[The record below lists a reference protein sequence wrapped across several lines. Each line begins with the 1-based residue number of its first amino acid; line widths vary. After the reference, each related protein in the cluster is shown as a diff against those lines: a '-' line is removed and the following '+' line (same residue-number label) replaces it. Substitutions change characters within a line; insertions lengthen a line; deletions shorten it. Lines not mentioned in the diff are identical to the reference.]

1 MSTINFDADLN
12 THKRFG
18 LIAFFLLFGFGG
30 IWAATAPIDGAAIAS
45 GQVTVKSYS
54 KVVQHLEGGI
64 IKDIFVE
71 NGAYVEANDP
81 ILEIDNTQSFT
92 ELEAQ
97 NQRLIALRVLEV
109 RLEAERDGLDSLSYP
124 PSFNSLGR
132 QADEQMAVQIEIFNA
147 RRSANNGSIE
157 LLEQRIEQLQTQIT
171 GYRGL
176 QASRE
181 KLTASYTEELAD
193 VRELLSQGFS
203 DKNSLRALERNI
215 STSEGDVAELTANIA
230 STEVSIGETRLEIL
244 QERKEFLNEV
254 VTELRNVQA
263 DINVGAEIAIALEDI
278 VSRTVIRAPDSG
290 IVNGLQVHT
299 IAGVITPGMRILD
312 IVPQEDDLIIE
323 SRVTPT
329 DIDRVA
335 VGQEATIR
343 FSSFGMG
350 TAPSVFG
357 KVTSVSADSMID
369 ETTGILHYLARVEV
383 SQESLEGLGDLSL
396 VPGMPADV
404 FIATGSRT
412 FLQYIFKP
420 LTNSFVRGLRE
431 D

>member
-1 MSTINFDADLN
+1 M
-12 THKRFG
+12 
-18 LIAFFLLFGFGG
+18 
-30 IWAATAPIDGAAIAS
+30 
-45 GQVTVKSYS
+45 
-54 KVVQHLEGGI
+54 
-64 IKDIFVE
+64 
-71 NGAYVEANDP
+71 
-81 ILEIDNTQSFT
+81 
-92 ELEAQ
+92 
-97 NQRLIALRVLEV
+97 
-109 RLEAERDGLDSLSYP
+109 
-124 PSFNSLGR
+124 
-132 QADEQMAVQIEIFNA
+132 
-147 RRSANNGSIE
+147 
-157 LLEQRIEQLQTQIT
+157 
-171 GYRGL
+171 
-176 QASRE
+176 
-181 KLTASYTEELAD
+181 
-193 VRELLSQGFS
+193 
-203 DKNSLRALERNI
+203 
-215 STSEGDVAELTANIA
+215 AELTANIA

-290 IVNGLQVHT
+290 VVNGLQVHT

-383 SQESLEGLGDLSL
+383 SQESLEELGDLSL